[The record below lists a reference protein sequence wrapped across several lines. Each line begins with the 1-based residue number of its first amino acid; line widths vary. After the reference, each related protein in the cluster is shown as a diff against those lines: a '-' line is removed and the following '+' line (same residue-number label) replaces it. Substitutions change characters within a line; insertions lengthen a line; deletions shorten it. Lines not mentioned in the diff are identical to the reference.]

1 MICFPGAFIG
11 EGRDSSF
18 WPISVINQIV
28 TYHIQEKACLHKC
41 AVNTCLRVNR
51 KFVPSVCSYLFALQ
65 HACDYVILS
74 INLNSRVF
82 RLGAKVCDV
91 TSKRNGSVVLL
102 LSLTF
107 IYLCSKEYKQTVSNW
122 LSLASLA
129 RGIQKK
135 HKVEILSA
143 ASNQNWHISK
153 GTLCLRPTFSSVSN
167 HFVKNIVK
175 WDNRITAISWGGP
188 ERFLTTVLIA
198 FNGHSQ
204 AQSANA

>member
-1 MICFPGAFIG
+1 MLLLERG
-11 EGRDSSF
+11 ENLYFDQF
-18 WPISVINQIV
+18 QLNQIV

-65 HACDYVILS
+65 NACHYVILS
-74 INLNSRVF
+74 INLNSIVF

-91 TSKRNGSVVLL
+91 KGKRKESVVLL

-122 LSLASLA
+122 LSLASLP

-135 HKVEILSA
+135 RKVEILSA
-143 ASNQNWHISK
+143 ASLFKTDTYVRVTH
-153 GTLCLRPTFSSVSN
+153 
-167 HFVKNIVK
+167 
-175 WDNRITAISWGGP
+175 A
-188 ERFLTTVLIA
+188 
-198 FNGHSQ
+198 
-204 AQSANA
+204 

>member
-1 MICFPGAFIG
+1 MKQQFKKSPGIYRARCPARVMSVNNKNNNMICFPGAFIG
-11 EGRDSSF
+11 ERRDSSF
-18 WPISVINQIV
+18 WPVSVINQIV

-51 KFVPSVCSYLFALQ
+51 KFVPAVCSYLFALQ
-65 HACDYVILS
+65 NACYYVILS
-74 INLNSRVF
+74 MNLKSRVF

-107 IYLCSKEYKQTVSNW
+107 IYLCSKEYKQTVSYW

-143 ASNQNWHISK
+143 ASLQNWHISK
-153 GTLCLRPTFSSVSN
+153 GILCLRSTFSSV
-167 HFVKNIVK
+167 
-175 WDNRITAISWGGP
+175 
-188 ERFLTTVLIA
+188 
-198 FNGHSQ
+198 
-204 AQSANA
+204 